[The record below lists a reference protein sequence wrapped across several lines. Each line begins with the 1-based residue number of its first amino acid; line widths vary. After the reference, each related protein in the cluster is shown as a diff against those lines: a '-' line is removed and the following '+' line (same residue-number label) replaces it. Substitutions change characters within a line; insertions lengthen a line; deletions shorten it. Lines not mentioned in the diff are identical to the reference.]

1 MIQTALPQIAVLV
14 LILIS
19 ASVNRD
25 GLVTSVKLTMTN
37 AYLHHVNSRLSATI
51 SSMDSS
57 AHAHCPTRCV
67 KGLIGGQSSFRYSSV
82 VMFPFKLTKYRSR

>member
-37 AYLHHVNSRLSATI
+37 AHLHHVNSHLSATI
-51 SSMDSS
+51 SSMDLNV
-57 AHAHCPTRCV
+57 HAHYSTQCVRRMTR
-67 KGLIGGQSSFRYSSV
+67 GQSLSIDTSLFS
-82 VMFPFKLTKYRSR
+82 L